1 MFAIL
6 DIQHG
11 GMLMNELDILREIQ
25 NEFEGVL
32 INAEIELN
40 LDNTKVVERI
50 IRYKKLRDQLDDL
63 VLDMTD
69 RYRNECN
76 DYIDER
82 QTVA

>member
-1 MFAIL
+1 
-6 DIQHG
+6 
-11 GMLMNELDILREIQ
+11 MNELDILREIQ